1 MSWQFT
7 LSFALGILQFWAKLL
22 EKPVLLIIIIPGGGA
37 VPFWRWRVC
46 KAQKTPFFSIAVTHR
61 PHIFYSCMSSHP
73 KTHIFSFN
81 LSLNAPWFEKL
92 AFGKNTMYFTLVI
105 LQSSIEKTNHPKTLF
120 FCELLALTRWPQIF
134 LYFSLTECRK
144 SCSHPMT
151 PHFLSLCSH
160 RMPQPVGGRAL
171 HPYPLHIWLPP
182 RALYS
187 NLTRSLFLPLSPPPP
202 IVVGQMFLFHFQCTN
217 IGLGSEKCQGVL
229 HKLVITK
236 WCLCPL
242 QYCTLLLVWW

>member
-1 MSWQFT
+1 MFLVT
-7 LSFALGILQFWAKLL
+7 VSF
-22 EKPVLLIIIIPGGGA
+22 IPIMRRVWSCRTRAHVGDCVRNADLYSGGGA

-92 AFGKNTMYFTLVI
+92 AFEKNTMYFTLVI
-105 LQSSIEKTNHPKTLF
+105 LQSSIEKTNHVQVIPGSIRTMLCFKYHPKTLL
-120 FCELLALTRWPQIF
+120 FCELLAVTRWPHIF
-134 LYFSLTECRK
+134 LYFSLTECHK

-182 RALYS
+182 GLYCLATLRDNPACCTS
-187 NLTRSLFLPLSPPPP
+187 HTLIFEFSYLSSVNLDWL
-202 IVVGQMFLFHFQCTN
+202 
-217 IGLGSEKCQGVL
+217 
-229 HKLVITK
+229 
-236 WCLCPL
+236 
-242 QYCTLLLVWW
+242 